1 MDSRQALDAFLSWL
15 LLPPTLYGAG
25 GAMLRAARTGRNW
38 KQIGLET
45 LGGIIVANMV
55 GPLLAVHAPGHWH
68 GTLYFLAGWGGL
80 DLINAGAFNPEV
92 LEHDGF
98 DRAVMMIQELGEK
111 VDRSLKVSLSSG
123 QTGDALMDAIHAA
136 GAEARASADEAA
148 SSAQDAADSAN
159 LANEARAGAEQ
170 AAIGAGKARD
180 VAIRQTEAVN
190 LLMETE
196 LGKINTIVAVNQDD
210 QQAAVEMAR
219 KWAEADGP
227 VQQDADGTTHRSAKH
242 WAGLAQEAA
251 GGLAIPAVGADPAT
265 GVPGLVYPDGESIV
279 ITEEGMLTATNAWT
293 VELAQLAKA
302 MTDKLDTSTFNQ
314 WVSDTAPM
322 RVKAWARVLSSSTLG
337 GSKNV
342 VSATRIAAGQCRLTL
357 PTGLFPNSNGIC
369 AVSNIHAPGAQY
381 TGRPMIESATSIL
394 VYTDGGANN
403 VDADFSIIIMGV

>member
-1 MDSRQALDAFLSWL
+1 MSHGERLTIFRITPQ
-15 LLPPTLYGAG
+15 T
-25 GAMLRAARTGRNW
+25 
-38 KQIGLET
+38 QI
-45 LGGIIVANMV
+45 V
-55 GPLLAVHAPGHWH
+55 
-68 GTLYFLAGWGGL
+68 

-251 GGLAIPAVGADPAT
+251 GGLAIPAIGADPAP

-279 ITEEGMLTATNAWT
+279 MTAEGMLTATNAWS
-293 VELAQLAKA
+293 VELAQLIEA
-302 MTDKLDTSTFNQ
+302 MAGKLDASAFNQ
-314 WVSDTAPM
+314 WVSDTEPM
-322 RVKAWARVLSSSTLG
+322 RVKAWA
-337 GSKNV
+337 NV
-342 VSATRIAAGQCRLTL
+342 T
-357 PTGLFPNSNGIC
+357 SNGAILRSFGISSVTRTNTGIYRITLSKP
-369 AVSNIHAPGAQY
+369 APNTYYGVFATSNTWFAFTEYTGMTARTTTAFDLATYSSAPG
-381 TGRPMIESATSIL
+381 
-394 VYTDGGANN
+394 
-403 VDADFSIIIMGV
+403 FSDYGFTVAVLY